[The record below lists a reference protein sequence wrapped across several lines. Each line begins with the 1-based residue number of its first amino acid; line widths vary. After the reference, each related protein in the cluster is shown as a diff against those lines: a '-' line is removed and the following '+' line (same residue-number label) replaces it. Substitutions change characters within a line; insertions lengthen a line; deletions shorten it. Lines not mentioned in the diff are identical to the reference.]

1 MAADAA
7 VPIGL
12 TKIAAARKLART
24 RRPCLASCAPTTNG
38 QAAAAPRGSVA
49 NLRRL
54 VASPRL
60 GQRNVAG
67 QSGMRA
73 AVQTR
78 SACGKCRCGS
88 ATTEWS
94 VTHIPLLYLLWRS
107 FGCRPGRRKCAKR
120 LGHGDFARPVFVL
133 NSAGQ
138 VLAECPAPRKSPV
151 SGAPRKKGRSIVRS
165 AIPIFIAAVAVAS
178 TPACA
183 RGTGLKAVGPKR
195 QPFCD
200 SPDANQKKAFDTGG
214 RVGGM
219 FDRLGNK

>member
-1 MAADAA
+1 M
-7 VPIGL
+7 
-12 TKIAAARKLART
+12 
-24 RRPCLASCAPTTNG
+24 
-38 QAAAAPRGSVA
+38 
-49 NLRRL
+49 
-54 VASPRL
+54 
-60 GQRNVAG
+60 
-67 QSGMRA
+67 
-73 AVQTR
+73 
-78 SACGKCRCGS
+78 
-88 ATTEWS
+88 
-94 VTHIPLLYLLWRS
+94 PLLYLLWRS

-165 AIPIFIAAVAVAS
+165 AIPIFIAVVAVAA
-178 TPACA
+178 TTA
-183 RGTGLKAVGPKR
+183 RAQGTGLKAVGPKR